1 MQTVLAMQC
10 ASSAALASI
19 LLNCPPVWAYIT
31 GTSSPAPLVTIYSWQ
46 SVRTAQELRQIQFA
60 LHPSADPSLNSTTAL
75 QIYATE
81 FVGVYLSNYTASSG
95 TLLVNRTGAALVATL
110 VNNIGTDAVIKT
122 LIPANCSYTLG
133 IGAQPAYVPPAVVTS
148 EGALPAGG
156 RGVALLLLAA
166 AAAAAAL

>member
-10 ASSAALASI
+10 ASSEALAST
-19 LLNCPPVWAYIT
+19 LLNCPPVWAYIN

-81 FVGVYLSNYTASSG
+81 VKGGPLLNYTASSG

-110 VNNIGTDAVIKT
+110 VNNIGTNLVINA
-122 LIPANCSYTLG
+122 LIPAKCSYTLG
-133 IGAQPAYVPPAVVTS
+133 ISAQPPYVPVPS